1 MRFLL
6 LNVYWLIIWVNAC
19 TLFFAQYFCSSNKYI
34 YLNIFEYFVES
45 TNHVFQDFCQIGL
58 FVSISDSETHTYTC
72 LTVEWL
78 PFSGYREYTRN
89 ALSKNKCWLR

>member
-34 YLNIFEYFVES
+34 YLNILLNLQIMSFGIFVK
-45 TNHVFQDFCQIGL
+45 L
-58 FVSISDSETHTYTC
+58 DSLYQYLILRRTCTC

-78 PFSGYREYTRN
+78 PFSGYREYT
-89 ALSKNKCWLR
+89 LECFE